1 MLRKAISGRKQLLVL
16 ATISAAAALLLAGC
30 NDLSSVSPSNGEK
43 EPDSYQLKITVLG
56 MDFEVPV
63 SSEGEVL
70 SDTQLS
76 SQEGRV
82 ILSIDEGTILL
93 DGSQEPVQSMQ
104 VIASP
109 VPPSPPENAVI
120 IGPAYNF
127 IPEEI
132 TFDSSI
138 RLTLGYDPAEIPQGT
153 KESDLH
159 ISRFYDGGWGK
170 ISYKQMDTDE
180 HKVSTLITSSIGYA
194 ILAPIEKE
202 EPEPNPEPGP
212 TLKENRIDVVYFHRT
227 NRCYSCQYAETGI
240 EYALETHFNG
250 ELNDG
255 TITFQSIDVQ
265 KPSDDS
271 IVEQYG
277 AYTSQLFIN
286 TVIDNEGHIEH
297 IEEIWS
303 YIGDDDAFTLL
314 IRNKINDAL
323 EEIN

>member
-1 MLRKAISGRKQLLVL
+1 MLEKLISFRKYTIVLMAISVV
-16 ATISAAAALLLAGC
+16 ALLLAGC
-30 NDLSSVSPSNGEK
+30 NASSSVPPPNGGN
-43 EPDSYQLKITVLG
+43 EPESYRLKITLLG
-56 MDFEVPV
+56 IESEVAV
-63 SSEGEVL
+63 SSEGEIL

-76 SQEGRV
+76 SQDGRV
-82 ILSIDEGTILL
+82 ALSIDKGTALL

-104 VIASP
+104 VIASS

-127 IPEEI
+127 LPEEI

-138 RLTLGYDPAEIPQGT
+138 RLTLSYDPAEIPQGT
-153 KESDLH
+153 KESD
-159 ISRFYDGGWGK
+159 IYVARFSDGEWEK

-180 HKVSTLITSSIGYA
+180 HKVSTLITSSSGYA
-194 ILAPIEKE
+194 ILAPVETE
-202 EPEPNPEPGP
+202 EPEPNPEPSP

-240 EYALETHFNG
+240 GHALETYFNK
-250 ELNDG
+250 ELDDG
-255 TITFQSIDVQ
+255 TITFQSVDVQ
-265 KPSDDS
+265 KPSDAS

-286 TVIDNEGHIEH
+286 TVIENEDHIEH

-303 YIGDDDAFTLL
+303 YIGDDEAFTLF
-314 IRNKINDAL
+314 IKNKINESLGA
-323 EEIN
+323 IS